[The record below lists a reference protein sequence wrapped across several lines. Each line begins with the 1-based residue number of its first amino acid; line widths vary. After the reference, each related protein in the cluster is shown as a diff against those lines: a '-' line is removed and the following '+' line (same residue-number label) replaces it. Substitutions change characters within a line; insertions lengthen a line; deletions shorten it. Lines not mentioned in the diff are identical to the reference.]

1 MTPFGRVNDDGFF
14 LSVTQLLFCLRMSSL
29 IFQDGAGM
37 SRFIVREG
45 GKISETNSMGSADK
59 NRADG
64 AVLLFQVPASMSS
77 NRCRLN
83 GRTCREQRSNRFGPS
98 RNFLRCEVF
107 RILRE
112 KEWRFQISV
121 MTRLGK
127 MFGKLGC

>member
-45 GKISETNSMGSADK
+45 GKISETNSMGSTDK

-64 AVLLFQVPASMSS
+64 AVLLF
-77 NRCRLN
+77 
-83 GRTCREQRSNRFGPS
+83 
-98 RNFLRCEVF
+98 
-107 RILRE
+107 
-112 KEWRFQISV
+112 
-121 MTRLGK
+121 
-127 MFGKLGC
+127 